1 MKKTLGAAGWLI
13 LFAAIGAATML
24 VLAEVL
30 LPHHRIGRSFIPGL
44 AATGALPGILAWLI
58 ALCFAALPGARRP
71 PGATPHFG
79 LAQGLWGMAG
89 TLLLMLCGAFLPYMA
104 AVYLM
109 LTRILRHLPSHMPD
123 MHDTGL
129 LITSLLASELLAA
142 LWLAWYVRRQGRL
155 VLADGSASGIA
166 WRPAPPQAYG
176 MAALGTLAVLLLAA
190 GEFILIPPDLSKL
203 HDLELAQLF
212 QGPAAVALLAA
223 VVVIIMAP
231 IIEEV
236 LFRGLAFAGIASRL
250 GPVWATAIT
259 TIIFTALHAPEK
271 ILYWPGF
278 FDVAAVALLS
288 CALRLRYR
296 SIRPGIAMH
305 FFYNFGMILVPAL
318 SGAH

>member
-1 MKKTLGAAGWLI
+1 MKKTLSAAGWLV
-13 LFAAIGAATML
+13 LFAAIGTAVMAGLAA
-24 VLAEVL
+24 AL
-30 LPHHRIGRSFIPGL
+30 LPHHLPLPALLRLG
-44 AATGALPGILAWLI
+44 ATGIVPGVLAWLI
-58 ALCFAALPGARRP
+58 ALGFAALPGARRA
-71 PGATPHFG
+71 PGATPRFG

-89 TLLLMLCGAFLPYMA
+89 TLLLMLCGAILPYVA
-104 AVYLM
+104 AVYMM
-109 LTRILRHLPSHMPD
+109 LIRILQHLPSHMPD
-123 MHDTGL
+123 KHDIGL
-129 LITSLLASELLAA
+129 LITSLLASELMGA

-166 WRPAPPQAYG
+166 WRPAAPQAYG
-176 MAALGTLAVLLLAA
+176 MAVLGALAVLLLAA

-203 HDLELAQLF
+203 KDFELAQLF
-212 QGPAAVALLAA
+212 QGPAAVAMLAA

-236 LFRGLAFAGIASRL
+236 LFRGLAFAGIAARL

-259 TIIFTALHAPEK
+259 TITFTALHAPEK

-278 FDVAAVALLS
+278 IDVAAVALLS

-305 FFYNFGMILVPAL
+305 FCYNFGMILVPAIA
-318 SGAH
+318 GGH